1 MVEWLTVSKKSLVV
15 GLCAGV
21 LAIAFES
28 MSVGTAMPT
37 AARDLGQQELY
48 AWVFSLFVI
57 GMMTTTVIG
66 GRVADKYGPVLP
78 LYAGFA
84 VFAVGL
90 FVSGFATAMP
100 VLLLG
105 RTLQGIG
112 SGAIN
117 IGWAV
122 VLAHAFAPEERPK
135 LMGIFS
141 TCWVVPSFIGPPI
154 AAWLTN
160 TLSWH
165 WVFFSV
171 VPLLLIASVLC
182 AKPLAAL
189 RKKHDLDADGEQPQ
203 PVPYW
208 AAIATGLGVAAL
220 QFGGQQFAEA
230 KGPLPVTIWI
240 ALAVGIALLA
250 VGVPPLLPAHDNRG
264 QESSR
269 ERSQHT
275 SLLWVLGARFLMAG
289 PFFGAQSFLA
299 LMMVEQHQWSLF
311 LAGGLLTVG
320 AVGWTTG
327 SWIQSRRISWLPRGR
342 IILVGAAMQTLALVL
357 VGIGATLPDL
367 WGFVVAG
374 WIIAGLSM
382 GLGVTSTSLAI
393 LSLSPPLAQGRNNAA
408 LQVSDN
414 LGSSVLVAVAG
425 TIYAA
430 WHPTGQLTLTYG
442 ILMAAM
448 AVTALVG
455 VVAAN
460 NIGPLRDA
468 A

>member
-1 MVEWLTVSKKSLVV
+1 MEWLIVSKKSLVV

-21 LAIAFES
+21 LAIAFEA
-28 MSVGTAMPT
+28 MSVGTAMP
-37 AARDLGQQELY
+37 AAAQDLGQQELY

-66 GRVADKYGPVLP
+66 GRVADKHGPVLP

-90 FVSGFATAMP
+90 LVSGLRPSMP
-100 VLLLG
+100 VLLVG

-141 TCWVVPSFIGPPI
+141 TCWVVPSFVGPPI
-154 AAWLTN
+154 AAWLTT

-171 VPLLLIASVLC
+171 VPLLVFATVLC

-189 RKKHDLDADGEQPQ
+189 RKEHDLDADGEQPK

-208 AAIATGLGVAAL
+208 SAIATGLGVAAL

-230 KGPLPVTIWI
+230 KGPLPFTIWI

-250 VGVPPLLPAHDNRG
+250 VGVPPLLPARDDR
-264 QESSR
+264 EKTSSKA
-269 ERSQHT
+269 RSQHS

-289 PFFGAQSFLA
+289 PYFGAQSFLA

-342 IILVGAAMQTLALVL
+342 LILVGAGLQTARCWCSW
-357 VGIGATLPDL
+357 ASARRSRTC
-367 WGFVVAG
+367 
-374 WIIAGLSM
+374 
-382 GLGVTSTSLAI
+382 GVSSWRA
-393 LSLSPPLAQGRNNAA
+393 
-408 LQVSDN
+408 
-414 LGSSVLVAVAG
+414 GSSVACRWVSA
-425 TIYAA
+425 
-430 WHPTGQLTLTYG
+430 
-442 ILMAAM
+442 
-448 AVTALVG
+448 
-455 VVAAN
+455 
-460 NIGPLRDA
+460 
-468 A
+468 